1 VARVAATHARLTG
14 RLTGPL
20 TSRLVGVA
28 VELWLPALLFA
39 GWWFAS
45 RGSGSLYFV
54 GLDTI
59 LGAFRDDWLGAG
71 AAGNVLSSL
80 RNLAEG
86 FLLAA
91 LLGVVLGTV
100 LGLVR
105 PLGDAVGPIVEF
117 LRSVPGVALLPI
129 GLLIFGIGTEM
140 KVSLIAYG
148 SVWPILLNT
157 VDGVRSVDTTKL
169 EVLRSYRIPAHL
181 RLLGVVLPS
190 AAPRIMVGL
199 RTSLSIAITV
209 IVFSEMIGSTDGI
222 GYAILQ
228 AQRNFEIPQMWAGML
243 ALGVIGYLL
252 NIGFRGVEQLVLR
265 RHRAMNATPG
275 S

>member
-1 VARVAATHARLTG
+1 MARVAAAYPRLTRR
-14 RLTGPL
+14 RLAGFAL
-20 TSRLVGVA
+20 
-28 VELWLPALLFA
+28 ELWLPVLLFA

-45 RGSGSLYFV
+45 SGSTSLYFV
-54 GLDTI
+54 GLDAI
-59 LGAFRDDWLGAG
+59 LGALRDDWLGQAG
-71 AAGNVLSSL
+71 AANVLPSL

-91 LLGVVLGTV
+91 LLGVVLGAL

-105 PLGDAVGPIVEF
+105 PLGDAVSPIVEF

-140 KVSLIAYG
+140 KVSLIIYG

-157 VDGVRSVDTTKL
+157 IDGVRSVDATKQD
-169 EVLRSYRIPAHL
+169 VLRSYRVPAYL
-181 RLLGVVLPS
+181 RILGVVLPS

-209 IVFSEMIGSTDGI
+209 IVFSEMIGSTEGI

>member
-1 VARVAATHARLTG
+1 
-14 RLTGPL
+14 
-20 TSRLVGVA
+20 
-28 VELWLPALLFA
+28 
-39 GWWFAS
+39 
-45 RGSGSLYFV
+45 
-54 GLDTI
+54 
-59 LGAFRDDWLGAG
+59 
-71 AAGNVLSSL
+71 
-80 RNLAEG
+80 
-86 FLLAA
+86 
-91 LLGVVLGTV
+91 
-100 LGLVR
+100 
-105 PLGDAVGPIVEF
+105 
-117 LRSVPGVALLPI
+117 VPGVALLPI

-140 KVSLIAYG
+140 KVSLIVYG

-157 VDGVRSVDTTKL
+157 VDGVRSVDATKL
-169 EVLRSYRIPAHL
+169 AVLRSYRIPTHL
-181 RLLGVVLPS
+181 RILGVVLPS

>member
-1 VARVAATHARLTG
+1 MARVAATFAWLTG
-14 RLTGPL
+14 R
-20 TSRLVGVA
+20 RLAGIA
-28 VELWLPALLFA
+28 VELWLPILLFA
-39 GWWFAS
+39 GWWVAS
-45 RGSGSLYFV
+45 SGSASLYFV
-54 GLDTI
+54 GLDSI
-59 LGAFRDDWLGAG
+59 LGALRDDWLGEAG
-71 AAGNVLSSL
+71 AANVLPSL

-91 LLGVVLGTV
+91 FIGVVLGTV

-105 PLGDAVGPIVEF
+105 PLGNAVSPIVEF

-129 GLLIFGIGTEM
+129 GLLIFGIGSEM

-157 VDGVRSVDTTKL
+157 IDGVRSVDAIKL
-169 EVLRSYRIPAHL
+169 DVLRSYRVPAHL
-181 RLLGVVLPS
+181 RILGVVLPS

-199 RTSLSIAITV
+199 RTSLSIAITI

-265 RHRAMNATPG
+265 RHRAMNTTPG